1 MKYDFE
7 RGSFPSGRYIV
18 GEDIPLG
25 KYILRPTN
33 SANAGSIFT
42 YSSYEDFQANGNY
55 TAFDFDEEFF
65 VSFKENGY
73 IMVQNASMQKV

>member
-25 KYILRPTN
+25 KYVLRPTN
-33 SANAGSIFT
+33 SSNAGTIFT
-42 YSSYEDFQANGNY
+42 YSSYEDFQTDGNS
-55 TAFDFDEEFF
+55 TSFGFDEEFF
-65 VSFKENGY
+65 VSFKETSY
-73 IMVQNASMQKV
+73 IMVQNASLQKV